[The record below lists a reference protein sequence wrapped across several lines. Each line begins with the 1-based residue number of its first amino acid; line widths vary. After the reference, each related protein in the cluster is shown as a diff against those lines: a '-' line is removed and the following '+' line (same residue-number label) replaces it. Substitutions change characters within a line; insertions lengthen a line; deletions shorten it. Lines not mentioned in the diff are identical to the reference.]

1 MDIFQVAL
9 SDYQSFP
16 YFLGGQTD
24 PGAACGGGDE
34 AVRGGG
40 AGGEPGGVAG
50 RTHDAQEDH
59 RARRKQGQGLQVL
72 FELQQSLLC

>member
-1 MDIFQVAL
+1 MNISELQFQIIISRLAVC
-9 SDYQSFP
+9 
-16 YFLGGQTD
+16 QTD
-24 PGAACGGGDE
+24 SGAACGGGDE

-59 RARRKQGQGLQVL
+59 RARRKQGQGLQVQHL
-72 FELQQSLLC
+72 